1 MPSLLLTEI
10 KTKRKEEGGG
20 CTVYSYCNLRD
31 GLLLGITG

>member
-1 MPSLLLTEI
+1 MPSLLL
-10 KTKRKEEGGG
+10 KRKKDEKKQGGD